1 MTDQH
6 IFFDLDRTLWDFEK
20 NSKIALTQ
28 LFHHHGLHNHIANF
42 HAFYGHYK
50 LKNAQL
56 WKEYGAGRLKKEA
69 LRDERFRVTLNHFAI
84 NDEDLVKKISDGYVE
99 LSPQQTA
106 LFPNAI
112 ETLEYLKKEGYT
124 MHIITN
130 GFKEVQFIKLKN
142 SGLIDFFDVI
152 VCSEDVGYNK
162 PNPAIFNH
170 SLSKAAATAE
180 KSVMIGDD
188 YEVDVLGAL
197 NFGMKGVL
205 FDPYNEFKSSVDGNK
220 IKNLNELSAL
230 LPWVFKTN
238 L

>member
-6 IFFDLDRTLWDFEK
+6 LFFDLDRTLWDFEK

-42 HAFYGHYK
+42 HTFYGHYK

-69 LRDERFRVTLNHFAI
+69 LRDERFRVTLNHFSI

-142 SGLIDFFDVI
+142 SGIIDFFDVI
-152 VCSEDVGYNK
+152 VCSEDVGHNK

-170 SLSKAAATAE
+170 SLSKAAATAQ

-197 NFGMKGVL
+197 NFGMKGIL
-205 FDPYNEFKSSVDGNK
+205 FDPYNEFKSSVDGHK
-220 IKNLNELSAL
+220 IKDLNELPAL
-230 LPWVFKTN
+230 LPWVFKEN